1 MSRGGN
7 IIDML
12 HDCEVS
18 QFGKVHESSV
28 NDKPKGWTSFDEGFK
43 SGDKVQIHTD
53 SDGWFGEYEFVRDA
67 SDKDLRD
74 LSMNYLKD
82 YKGKKYVVKN
92 VHKGMFFGDLGIVTD
107 KNIRKVCEGV
117 YEDDWKTMHGAHILV
132 DDNGSIKAGGP
143 PSMRKGSSSGRSI
156 TTQKTASKKV
166 NAKVSVEPYSGKR
179 SGVKSLDKAFDD
191 VRAAKAEWD
200 KAKEDKAKAYKK
212 VCKSLGI
219 KADRKSSIYSSENQK
234 KVKAAKDPDYIKAT
248 KDEDKA
254 MSNHAKKTRVLK
266 SEYKSYRDS
275 GGEQI
280 RDYYSA
286 STEWDDY
293 D

>member
-18 QFGKVHESSV
+18 QFGKIHESSI
-28 NDKPKGWTSFDEGFK
+28 KEDEWK
-43 SGDKVQIHTD
+43 
-53 SDGWFGEYEFVRDA
+53 
-67 SDKDLRD
+67 
-74 LSMNYLKD
+74 
-82 YKGKKYVVKN
+82 
-92 VHKGMFFGDLGIVTD
+92 
-107 KNIRKVCEGV
+107 
-117 YEDDWKTMHGAHILV
+117 KTMYGAHILV
-132 DDNGSIKAGGP
+132 DDNNNIKAGGP
-143 PSMRKGSSSGRSI
+143 PSMRKGSPNEGSI
-156 TTQKTASKKV
+156 TTQKTVSEKV
-166 NAKVSVEPYSGKR
+166 NTKVSVEPYLGKR

-200 KAKEDKAKAYKK
+200 KAKEDTAKAYKK

-234 KVKAAKDPDYIKAT
+234 KVKAAKDPEYIKALE
-248 KDEDKA
+248 DEDKA
-254 MSNHAKKTRVLK
+254 MSNHAKKTGVLK
-266 SEYKSYRDS
+266 SEYRSYRDS